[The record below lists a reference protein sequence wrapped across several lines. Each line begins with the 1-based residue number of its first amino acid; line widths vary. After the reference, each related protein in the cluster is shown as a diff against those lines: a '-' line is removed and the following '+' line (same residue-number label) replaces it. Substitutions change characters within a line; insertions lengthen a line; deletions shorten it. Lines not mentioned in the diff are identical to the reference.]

1 MKREKTYAAMVSAM
15 DDGIGRVLNTLKERN
30 MEENTIVVF
39 LSDNGG
45 PTHKNASKND
55 PLRGKKGDLFEGGV
69 RVPFAMQWKGSIK
82 KGLVYNNPISSMDI
96 MATICDLANIKTKNK
111 LDGVNLIPFLKNEKN
126 TVPHDRLFW
135 RKWEQNAMAIRKGNL
150 KLVSNRQMQTNLPK
164 LYNLSDDISEIKDI
178 KGTNNLDVD
187 ELLNDWKDW
196 NMTNKDRYFPT
207 LRNDKW
213 WERNK

>member
-1 MKREKTYAAMVSAM
+1 
-15 DDGIGRVLNTLKERN
+15 
-30 MEENTIVVF
+30 
-39 LSDNGG
+39 
-45 PTHKNASKND
+45 
-55 PLRGKKGDLFEGGV
+55 
-69 RVPFAMQWKGSIK
+69 
-82 KGLVYNNPISSMDI
+82 
-96 MATICDLANIKTKNK
+96 
-111 LDGVNLIPFLKNEKN
+111 
-126 TVPHDRLFW
+126 
-135 RKWEQNAMAIRKGNL
+135 
-150 KLVSNRQMQTNLPK
+150 MQTNLPK